1 MTEFFS
7 QQPLY
12 SVLVIVIICW
22 VGIFSYL
29 FRLGRKVSSL
39 EGKEG

>member
-22 VGIFSYL
+22 AGIFGYL
-29 FRLGRKVSSL
+29 FRLGRKVSSM
-39 EGKEG
+39 EEKGG